1 LNSELVEREKE
12 AVKEVTKKPKP
23 PRQDVKKDDV
33 ERAVVESAKA
43 PELPMMP
50 IPQLAPVKVTDDV
63 KTPSADKVAPLM
75 PLFTFSSLPI
85 TSLIKSVNLDV
96 KIPKAFTYKVT
107 VPPLRFLPNVKI
119 PSVTF
124 IDFISFPKPFIAKP
138 TIPLFTFTHP
148 VTVTGAKIKDEYM
161 MKVKPAQPIEMKKAP
176 ETSVESVRV
185 GKVATGEPGEAKPES
200 EVEDVLSELL
210 PPLKGSWKMF
220 DPQRPLC
227 LIVVGKSSDG
237 LAVIE
242 DLMATMYLYRGK
254 YGFFMGLPWQRELS
268 KIVEEE
274 LKKTGV
280 KHTPSTRVVEGE
292 EKPYQLITSEKL
304 IVRIF
309 PVESDLMDIVRGLR
323 EISRRGPKCVI
334 MYTSNADPFENLDKK
349 VVGVDVKIVALP
361 EFSEKLPKL
370 IGKLLG
376 VDLPPEICGG
386 SLDELWGSAV
396 RLYEEEMHS
405 LNDKLPTKG
414 VKYLPEE
421 ESEFH
426 YLMKRIVYHYLKE
439 NGYTNIETEVL
450 IEREEGQVKPI
461 CVDIVADGEYWE
473 VETGYPSREEMD
485 LLREPWKPQAR
496 LIWKLS
502 RYGEVDK
509 IHVVLPAIYA
519 HLFKH
524 EVKMVREYFK
534 EKRIDVKF
542 HMIHLSQDGKVGLK
556 RFL

>member
-1 LNSELVEREKE
+1 VYK
-12 AVKEVTKKPKP
+12 
-23 PRQDVKKDDV
+23 RQ
-33 ERAVVESAKA
+33 
-43 PELPMMP
+43 
-50 IPQLAPVKVTDDV
+50 
-63 KTPSADKVAPLM
+63 
-75 PLFTFSSLPI
+75 
-85 TSLIKSVNLDV
+85 
-96 KIPKAFTYKVT
+96 
-107 VPPLRFLPNVKI
+107 
-119 PSVTF
+119 
-124 IDFISFPKPFIAKP
+124 
-138 TIPLFTFTHP
+138 
-148 VTVTGAKIKDEYM
+148 
-161 MKVKPAQPIEMKKAP
+161 
-176 ETSVESVRV
+176 
-185 GKVATGEPGEAKPES
+185 
-200 EVEDVLSELL
+200 
-210 PPLKGSWKMF
+210 
-220 DPQRPLC
+220 
-227 LIVVGKSSDG
+227 
-237 LAVIE
+237 
-242 DLMATMYLYRGK
+242 
-254 YGFFMGLPWQRELS
+254 
-268 KIVEEE
+268 
-274 LKKTGV
+274 GV

-334 MYTSNADPFENLDKK
+334 MYTSNADPFENLDKR

-439 NGYTNIETEVL
+439 NGYTNIETEAS
-450 IEREEGQVKPI
+450 IEREKGDQVKPI
-461 CVDIVADGEYWE
+461 RVDIVADGEYWE

-485 LLREPWKPQAR
+485 LLRELWKPQAR
-496 LIWKLS
+496 LTGKLLK
-502 RYGEVDK
+502 YGRGDNV
-509 IHVVLPAIYA
+509 HVVLPAIYA

-524 EVKMVREYFK
+524 EMKFVRKYLEG
-534 EKRIDVKF
+534 EDINVKF
-542 HMIHLSQDGKVGLK
+542 HIIHLSRDGKVGLK